1 MTDQKNIVSIMIKQ
15 HRGLQADL
23 GEVAEVVQAGQPSG
37 EKIHELL
44 QKFTTDLTAHLSL
57 ENGTFYVQLLEKMKA
72 KHQDTS
78 KTEQFIAEMDAIGTA
93 VKAFLSAYNT
103 ANSIADGINEFKGA
117 LSDIVDTLNLRIE
130 SEESG
135 VYAYWGLF

>member
-1 MTDQKNIVSIMIKQ
+1 MTDTNNIVSNLIAQ

-23 GEVAEVVQAGQPSG
+23 GGVAEVIQAEQPSS
-37 EKIHELL
+37 EKIHGLL
-44 QKFTTDLTAHLSL
+44 QKFTTDLTAHLAL
-57 ENGTFYVQLLEKMKA
+57 ENDVFYVQLLEQMKA

-78 KTEQFIAEMDAIGTA
+78 KTEQFIAEMDTIGIA
-93 VKAFLSAYNT
+93 VKAFLGKYST
-103 ANSIADGINEFKGA
+103 APAIEVAISKFKAEF
-117 LSDIVDTLNLRIE
+117 SDIVNTLNLRIE